1 VVELE
6 KSNERFRMLYDTK
19 GRFVL
24 HAVTPDE
31 SKYKLLK
38 IVGVGTQTKGVPYVV
53 SHDGRT
59 IRYPDPIIKKDD
71 TVKLDLATGKVSRRD
86 FFTATVRNKRVREI
100 V

>member
-1 VVELE
+1 
-6 KSNERFRMLYDTK
+6 MLYDTK

-38 IVGVGTQTKGVPYVV
+38 IVGVGTQTKGVPFVV

-71 TVKLDLATGKVSRRD
+71 TVKLDLATGKVGWLCLGERKQLTRKLI
-86 FFTATVRNKRVREI
+86 TTLW
-100 V
+100 